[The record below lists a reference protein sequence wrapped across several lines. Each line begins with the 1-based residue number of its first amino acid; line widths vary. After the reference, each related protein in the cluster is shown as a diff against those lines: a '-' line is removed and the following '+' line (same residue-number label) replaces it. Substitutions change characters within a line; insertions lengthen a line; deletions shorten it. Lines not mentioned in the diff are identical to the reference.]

1 MLLCACAHG
10 MRSEILLDTIS
21 ESIFLCQDST
31 RIEKFHSPLR
41 SVNYRGSNFVFLAFA
56 RNVVLEK
63 VGGP

>member
-1 MLLCACAHG
+1 